1 MKALKSIPAKKAF
14 GVVGGTVAVLTGVR
28 DLRKNSGKG
37 RLAMVHTVLKITV
50 AVVGVIVAL
59 RAVDDVVEDAT

>member
-1 MKALKSIPAKKAF
+1 MKSLKSIPAKKAF
-14 GVVGGTVAVLTGVR
+14 GVVGGAAAALAGVR

-50 AVVGVIVAL
+50 AVVGIIVAL
-59 RAVDDVVEDAT
+59 RAVDDVVEDET

>member
-1 MKALKSIPAKKAF
+1 MNALKSMPSKKAF
-14 GVVGGTVAVLTGVR
+14 GIVGGTVAALTGVR

-37 RLAMVHTVLKITV
+37 RLAMVHTLLKITV
-50 AVVGVIVAL
+50 AVVGIIVAL